1 MLELRVRSVTN
12 VATGIN
18 TYELVDPAGGDLPPF
33 SAGSHVDVHIPG
45 NFVRQYSLSNDPGE
59 RKRYVI
65 GVLNAADNSRGG
77 SKAMHAMVHAG
88 TMITVSGP
96 RNNFPLREGPLRYV
110 LIAGGI
116 GITPIMS
123 MVRVLESR
131 GSEYVLHYC
140 SRSPGRTAFREELE
154 ALAQKGNVV
163 HHYDYGDPAK
173 GLSLS
178 KVLEWADEGT
188 HLYYCGP
195 SGLMAAIARA
205 SAHWPTGTVHCEHF
219 AAPPVAWPQKEA
231 SAASGEFQIR
241 IASTGQ
247 TMPVPE
253 GKSILQT
260 LREAGVSCE
269 SSCEAGVC
277 GSCRTRYLEGTPD
290 HSDFV
295 LDDAERGQYLMICC
309 SRAQS
314 ELLVLDL

>member
-33 SAGSHVDVHIPG
+33 SAGCHVDVHIPG
-45 NFVRQYSLSNDPGE
+45 NYVRQYSLSNDPAE

-65 GVLNAADNSRGG
+65 GVLNAADGRGG

-88 TMITVSGP
+88 ATIKVSAP
-96 RNNFPLREGPLRYV
+96 RNNFPLGEGARRHV

-140 SRSPGRTAFREELE
+140 SRSPERTAFREELE

-163 HHYDYGDPAK
+163 HHYDHGDPAK
-173 GLSLS
+173 GIPLSR
-178 KVLEWADEGT
+178 VLEWADAGT

-195 SGLMAAIARA
+195 PGLMAAIAEA
-205 SAHWPTGTVHCEHF
+205 SAHWPAGTVHCEHF
-219 AAPPVAWPQKEA
+219 AAPPAAWPRKEA
-231 SAASGEFQIR
+231 SAANGEFRIR

-247 TMPVPE
+247 TMRVPE

-260 LREAGVSCE
+260 LREAGVPCE

-290 HSDFV
+290 HGDFV
-295 LDDAERGQYLMICC
+295 LDDAEREQYLMICC

>member
-18 TYELVDPAGGDLPPF
+18 TYELVDPAGADLPPF
-33 SAGSHVDVHIPG
+33 SAGSHVDVHVPG
-45 NFVRQYSLSNDPGE
+45 NFVRQYSLSNDPSE

-65 GVLNAADNSRGG
+65 GVLDAACNSRGG
-77 SKAMHAMVHAG
+77 SRAMHAAVHAG
-88 TMITVSGP
+88 AMIKVSIP
-96 RNNFPLREGPLRYV
+96 RNNFPLREDARRYV

-123 MVRVLESR
+123 MVRALESR

-140 SRSPGRTAFREELE
+140 SRSPDRTAFREELE
-154 ALAQKGNVV
+154 GRVLEGKVV
-163 HHYDYGDPAK
+163 YHYDHGDPAK
-173 GLSLS
+173 GIPVSRL
-178 KVLEWADEGT
+178 LEWADAGT

-195 SGLMAAIARA
+195 SGLMAAIAAA
-205 SAHWPTGTVHCEHF
+205 SAHWPVGTVHCEHF
-219 AAPPVAWPQKEA
+219 AAPPAAWPQKET
-231 SAASGEFQIR
+231 SAATGEFQVR
-241 IASTGQ
+241 IASTGL
-247 TMPVPE
+247 TLPVQE
-253 GKSILQT
+253 GVSILQT
-260 LREAGVSCE
+260 LREAGVPCE

-277 GSCRTRYLEGTPD
+277 GSCRTRYIEGTPD

-295 LDDAERGQYLMICC
+295 LDEAERGQYLMICC